1 MKRKSYLIILSAL
14 LAVLMV
20 FPSFAAY
27 ATGTEEIIALRV
39 GTYNIQNGQNPGVAH
54 DFSVIAQDILGAGLD
69 IVGLQEVDKNT
80 TRNGGQDTMAIRAG
94 NTEPVF
100 FRSIRSNH
108 LKRSSFPAPEREEV
122 WDTP

>member
-54 DFSVIAQDILGAGLD
+54 DFSVLAQDILGAGLD

-80 TRNGGQDTMAIRAG
+80 TRNGGQDTMAILAQETGYYSGYSRAIDLQG
-94 NTEPVF
+94 GEYGTGIL
-100 FRSIRSNH
+100 S
-108 LKRSSFPAPEREEV
+108 K
-122 WDTP
+122 